1 MKKIKKLLVTS
12 IFVIIHAI
20 GVALTLRAGVGVS
33 SYDAFSQTLSNV
45 FSIKV
50 GTMGI
55 IVNILFVSLQLILL
69 RKIKPL
75 AFIQIVM
82 ALILGY
88 VINFFYYD
96 ILVFELST
104 YFTRMAIFLIA
115 NVIIGFGVA
124 GIMATGLLV
133 YPSEGFSFELCKK
146 YDLDFTKVRFIL
158 DVIMVVISISLT
170 LIFKTELSLR
180 EGTIISVLTYTPLL
194 VFFQKKLEPIL
205 AKIGITEEN

>member
-104 YFTRMAIFLIA
+104 YFSRMAIFLIA